1 MKFFN
6 PINSFIL
13 FQLLLIGATNPV
25 DVTEEAVVHDDEIG
39 SSTNISLVDF
49 QSLLYSEINYEIQ
62 QWNSQPEDRR
72 LNGRYLSEEDV
83 SPIAQ
88 GVWDRVVEHGW
99 EMSRSL
105 LNHSSPFIGHR
116 ILNQVSDTL
125 KTAPFLI
132 CSHST
137 KDQSG
142 YQRLQTLLNQIDV
155 HLEDFFVVR
164 NDPNKTCYHVSIDY
178 QIAENLRSKNLT
190 DRVDTYYT
198 LVPMTDLMKI
208 QYGTLD
214 IISDDSW
221 TVPFVHTQGDWE
233 RVLRVSLS
241 SGHRKNLDKAKVIEM
256 ASAILNDIRS
266 LGQTGAKNKRS
277 RRLNR
282 EGNTKSSINSL
293 SELFSLTSSKAKSSN
308 GSRYLRN
315 SNEQGSISQWIR
327 AYELGLESDHS
338 CSRMFEMLNINAHY
352 DYQGF
357 DIVLNPNIASKT
369 KSDGIEKNVDEIES
383 LQCKNGIECSA
394 SNKHCVTSLIMA
406 LATHPFVLSV
416 ETEGPVVTND
426 YEAQWITQSKHVGNR
441 PLRNIG
447 IDGTNQVISIID
459 SGVDINNEYFG
470 PTDAKIF
477 DVSILIGG
485 IILC

>member
-1 MKFFN
+1 MD
-6 PINSFIL
+6 
-13 FQLLLIGATNPV
+13 PV
-25 DVTEEAVVHDDEIG
+25 VAEAIVHDNELV

-62 QWNSQPEDRR
+62 WNLQPEDRR
-72 LNGRYLSEEDV
+72 LNGRHLSEEDV
-83 SPIAQ
+83 SPRAQ
-88 GVWDRVVEHGW
+88 EVWDRVVEHGW

-105 LNHSSPFIGHR
+105 LNHSNPFIGHR
-116 ILNQVSDTL
+116 ILNEVSDTS
-125 KTAPFLI
+125 KIAPFLI

-164 NDPNKTCYHVSIDY
+164 NDPNKTCYHVSMEY
-178 QIAENLRSKNLT
+178 QIAENLRSKTLT

-208 QYGTLD
+208 QFGTLD
-214 IISDDSW
+214 MIFDDSW
-221 TVPFVHTQGDWE
+221 TVPLVHTQGDWE
-233 RVLRVSLS
+233 RVLRVGLS
-241 SGHRKNLDKAKVIEM
+241 SGHRKDLNKAKVIKM
-256 ASAILNDIRS
+256 ASTVLNDIRS
-266 LGQTGAKNKRS
+266 LGQAGAKNRRS
-277 RRLNR
+277 RRLNQ
-282 EGNTKSSINSL
+282 EENTKYSIK
-293 SELFSLTSSKAKSSN
+293 ELFSLTSSKAKSSS
-308 GSRYLRN
+308 GSRSLKK
-315 SNEQGSISQWIR
+315 SNKQESISKWSR
-327 AYELGLESDHS
+327 ALELGLESDHS

-357 DIVLNPNIASKT
+357 DIVLNPDITSKT
-369 KSDGIEKNVDEIES
+369 NNDGIEKRYEKYGGHTSHEGKIDGIKS

-477 DVSILIGG
+477 GVSILIGD